1 MRKTLQIPI
10 EIDKL
15 LSEYLKKVE
24 TQQGFKISKSSW
36 VAQSIR
42 EKIEKDGALERRF
55 QKVVV
60 DQTTLNQTIE
70 R

>member
-42 EKIEKDGALERRF
+42 EKIEKDSA
-55 QKVVV
+55 
-60 DQTTLNQTIE
+60 
-70 R
+70 

>member
-1 MRKTLQIPI
+1 MRKSLKIPA

-24 TQQGFKISKSSW
+24 TQQGLKISKSSW

-42 EKIEKDGALERRF
+42 EKIEKDSA
-55 QKVVV
+55 
-60 DQTTLNQTIE
+60 
-70 R
+70 

>member
-1 MRKTLQIPI
+1 MRKTIQLPA

-24 TQQGFKISKSSW
+24 TQQGIKISKSSW

-42 EKIEKDGALERRF
+42 EKIEKDSA
-55 QKVVV
+55 
-60 DQTTLNQTIE
+60 
-70 R
+70 

>member
-24 TQQGFKISKSSW
+24 AQKGFRITKQSW
-36 VAQSIR
+36 VIQAIR
-42 EKIEKDGALERRF
+42 EKIEKDSA
-55 QKVVV
+55 
-60 DQTTLNQTIE
+60 
-70 R
+70 